1 MYLLALYELRL
12 SLGWDNSSSPVE
24 PLSSCSFLI
33 TCGPVSTWPWG
44 PRATQNFLGLLLHSE
59 TTHPQKDR
67 DVRVQIQGLP
77 RSLSAPF
84 PFSVG
89 GGTCRHLCRDWLHGR
104 VKSPWAPEA
113 LGRPLSGSHFF
124 WVQQHPHT
132 LLPMLLGCP
141 IHMGGIKDSLMLAL
155 SSRGR
160 RKTVLLWGTA
170 GLEQRRGVGA
180 DSKSCLSKAAPAA
193 RCGRDLR
200 SRCPGNRRDG
210 HLPGQPPIFV

>member
-1 MYLLALYELRL
+1 MGT
-12 SLGWDNSSSPVE
+12 SG
-24 PLSSCSFLI
+24 
-33 TCGPVSTWPWG
+33 
-44 PRATQNFLGLLLHSE
+44 HSE
-59 TTHPQKDR
+59 LSRAPPALGDNPSPKGQRCPCPDSGASKKPQCC
-67 DVRVQIQGLP
+67 L
-77 RSLSAPF
+77 

-180 DSKSCLSKAAPAA
+180 DSKSCLSTAAPAA